1 MSLDELTQAGLIHEF
16 EDVSAGPHS
25 SKFCFVLGAG
35 ASKTSGIKTGQE
47 LVDIWEKE
55 MCERNE
61 PAFLKWKNENGIEEK
76 NKYSFYSQYY
86 EERYRKRPM
95 DGLNFLEKMM
105 EHVNPNVGYVVLAHL
120 LARTITS
127 RNLQP

>member
-47 LVDIWEKE
+47 YTLCGFCLMQVY
-55 MCERNE
+55 
-61 PAFLKWKNENGIEEK
+61 KNVPTRY
-76 NKYSFYSQYY
+76 NKYRLKKEC
-86 EERYRKRPM
+86 EEHNY
-95 DGLNFLEKMM
+95 G
-105 EHVNPNVGYVVLAHL
+105 
-120 LARTITS
+120 
-127 RNLQP
+127 

>member
-61 PAFLKWKNENGIEEK
+61 PAFLKWKSSACTPPGQDSAQCSYHYK
-76 NKYSFYSQYY
+76 F
-86 EERYRKRPM
+86 RPFA
-95 DGLNFLEKMM
+95 GRRFE
-105 EHVNPNVGYVVLAHL
+105 L
-120 LARTITS
+120 L
-127 RNLQP
+127 